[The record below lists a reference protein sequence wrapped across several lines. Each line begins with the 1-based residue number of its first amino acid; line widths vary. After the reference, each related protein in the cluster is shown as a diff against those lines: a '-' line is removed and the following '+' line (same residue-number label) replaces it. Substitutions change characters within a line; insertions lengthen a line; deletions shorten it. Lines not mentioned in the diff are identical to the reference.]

1 MIPPIIVNAALQRG
15 IDIIAITDHN
25 HTANIKAVQDA
36 AKGTGLTVLPGM
48 EIQTK
53 EEVHSLCLFDSLE
66 QANAFQEIVDKNL
79 PPLQNKPDFFGEQF
93 VVDAS
98 GDFIRREEQLLIIS
112 STLSLDEAYQH
123 VIDLGGLFIPAHVN
137 RTKFGLIP
145 VLGFIPTNIPF
156 DALEISRHTTPT
168 AMRNLYPQLEQYPL
182 LLGGDVHYP
191 DHFLGA
197 NQFHMQD
204 VSIHEIKMA
213 LHGENG
219 RFFSVKV

>member
-1 MIPPIIVNAALQRG
+1 MIPPIIVNEALQRE

-25 HTANIKAVQDA
+25 HTANIKSVQDA
-36 AKGTGLTVLPGM
+36 AIGTGLTVVPGM

-53 EEVHSLCLFDSLE
+53 EEVHSLCLFDSLD
-66 QANAFQEIVDKNL
+66 QAQAFQEIVDKHL

-98 GDFIRREEQLLIIS
+98 GDFVRREEQLLIIS
-112 STLSLDEAYQH
+112 CALTLDEAYQH
-123 VIDLGGLFIPAHVN
+123 VTDLGGLFIPAHVN
-137 RTKFGLIP
+137 RAKFGLIP

-156 DALEISRHTTPT
+156 DALEISRHTTPI
-168 AMRNLYPQLEQYPL
+168 AMRSLYPQLEQYPL
-182 LLGGDVHYP
+182 ILGGDVHYP
-191 DHFLGA
+191 DQFLGA
-197 NQFHMQD
+197 NQFHMQE

-219 RFFSVKV
+219 RFFSVKA